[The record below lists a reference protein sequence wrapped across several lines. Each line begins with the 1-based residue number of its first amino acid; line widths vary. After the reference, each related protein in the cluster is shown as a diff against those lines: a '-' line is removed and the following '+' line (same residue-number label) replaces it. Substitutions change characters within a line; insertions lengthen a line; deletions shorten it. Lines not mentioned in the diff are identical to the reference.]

1 VISGIISIKGFAL
14 EIINRSTI
22 SGVCILRGNREIKQ
36 VPTVSSSFHFDMSTV
51 SQPSMEQPAK
61 EGLLHKM
68 KTLFSGI
75 KNKPAIAPAREEEAP
90 PRIMTPE
97 ELELEHFLTFFTDI
111 MQELSPYSANLKEK
125 LKESNESLVEISP
138 VFISERLNLLSAEFF
153 DGMFWSIWYT
163 QEKKCESLKEYLS
176 SLQSPTLETVVETNE
191 METNDGSQ
199 YSQPEYQSPED
210 NIAELTT
217 EPNVASLS
225 TAVPTTQ
232 SPTAAESPT
241 TPTSESPA
249 FFALLPRVLIQPR
262 LKEITSLACIP
273 TIHYTQIP
281 LDPADDLNW
290 IIEDDPP
297 GVPVR
302 LAATSPLRPGKS
314 DRLEICVDGKW
325 TRLRRRMKE
334 RFLDDL
340 ARIQVAYSIITSEH
354 LGPLVPMQVT
364 NERSGM
370 FNRLKLTE
378 SFIIADIEPTFPTP
392 KEYIL
397 SHSQDSFTSHLLSK
411 ATESM
416 TTFTSGPYP
425 LSLPDDILSNVLVHP
440 ITGNITRL
448 SHCWNT
454 GTIPWE
460 LACLAPLQLSPPAR
474 KRYNYSLKRHYFG
487 ALVRNRGC
495 NPDAP
500 KVYEVAV
507 AEGRE
512 VWECICGVGR
522 EGGVE
527 RMVNVVLGK
536 RDWEGEKRKWEEG
549 III

>member
-1 VISGIISIKGFAL
+1 
-14 EIINRSTI
+14 
-22 SGVCILRGNREIKQ
+22 
-36 VPTVSSSFHFDMSTV
+36 
-51 SQPSMEQPAK
+51 MEQPAK

-68 KTLFSGI
+68 KKLFGGI
-75 KNKPAIAPAREEEAP
+75 KNKHAIAPAREEEAP

-97 ELELEHFLTFFTDI
+97 ELELHRLLTFFTDL
-111 MQELSPYSANLKEK
+111 MQELSPYNAKLKEK
-125 LKESNESLVEISP
+125 LKESNESLVEVSP

-153 DGMFWSIWYT
+153 DGMFWNIWYT
-163 QEKKCESLKEYLS
+163 QEKKCDSLKEYLS
-176 SLQSPTLETVVETNE
+176 SLQSPTLETVVEGNE
-191 METNDGSQ
+191 TETNDGSQ
-199 YSQPEYQSPED
+199 YSQPEYQNPED
-210 NIAELTT
+210 NTAELTT
-217 EPNVASLS
+217 EPNASSPS
-225 TAVPTTQ
+225 TDVPTTQ
-232 SPTAAESPT
+232 SPAAIESSA
-241 TPTSESPA
+241 TPPSESPA
-249 FFALLPRVLIQPR
+249 FFALLSPVLIQRR
-262 LKEITSLACIP
+262 LKDITSLACIP
-273 TIHYTQIP
+273 TIYYTQIP

-290 IIEDDPP
+290 FIEDDPP

-302 LAATSPLRPGKS
+302 LAATCPPRPGKS
-314 DRLEICVDGKW
+314 DRLEICVHGKW

-354 LGPLVPMQVT
+354 LGPLVPMQAT
-364 NERSGM
+364 DERSGM
-370 FNRLKLTE
+370 FNRLTLTE
-378 SFIIADIEPTFPTP
+378 SCIIADIEPTFPTP
-392 KEYIL
+392 REYIRSL
-397 SHSQDSFTSHLLSK
+397 SQDSFTSHLLSK

-416 TTFTSGPYP
+416 TFTPGPYP
-425 LSLPDDILSNVLVHP
+425 LSLPGDILSNLLVHP

-448 SHCWNT
+448 SHCWDT

-512 VWECICGVGR
+512 VWECIGGVGR

-527 RMVNVVLGK
+527 RMVNVVLRK